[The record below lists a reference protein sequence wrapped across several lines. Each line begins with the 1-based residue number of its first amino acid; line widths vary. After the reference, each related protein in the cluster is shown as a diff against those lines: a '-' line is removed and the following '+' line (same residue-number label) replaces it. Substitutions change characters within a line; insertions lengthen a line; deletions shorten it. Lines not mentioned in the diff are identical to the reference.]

1 MNKSLLIAIVATLA
15 CGLSQVTF
23 ADDSSGT
30 SQNSMK
36 LDDAK
41 DQKNKVPGDNDA
53 DQILTNNK
61 LRAETGSKSRWSVA
75 TSLGYDG
82 GSISRPFEDIR
93 PNIQNVN
100 GQSPVSDIAG
110 GVSLKFNMNEKDS
123 LLLGETIR
131 MVTPLSGGTPNGYR
145 GQKLDN
151 YNPSL
156 NLQHIYKVG
165 QLQSYYQVGPT
176 IYTQS
181 DYTNIGYLGN
191 LGIYNVNA
199 YDIGKSKVTVGLET
213 GASYNWF
220 RTPQAYPEFKMSVE
234 DTKDSSS
241 DYTLFAFPYLEYAF
255 NDKINFR
262 TVAMFFQVEHTLTH
276 DGDYTRWTKDK
287 AMQSVGI
294 GISVTRDI
302 FLYPNVQFI
311 PDELRGKQTNVSLS
325 SNINIF

>member
-1 MNKSLLIAIVATLA
+1 MNKALLIAVVATMA
-15 CGLSQVTF
+15 CGLSQVTW
-23 ADDSSGT
+23 ADDSS
-30 SQNSMK
+30 SNNQNSIK

-61 LRAETGSKSRWSVA
+61 LRAETGSKSRWSVG

-82 GSISRPFEDIR
+82 GSISRPFADTR

-100 GQSPVSDIAG
+100 GNSPVSDIAG
-110 GVSLKFNMNEKDS
+110 GVSVKFNLNQQNS
-123 LLLGETIR
+123 LLLGETVR
-131 MVTPLSGGTPNGYR
+131 YVTPFSANTPGSYR

-156 NLQHIYKVG
+156 NFQHIYKLAG
-165 QLQSYYQVGPT
+165 LQSYYQVGPT

-199 YDIGKSKVTVGLET
+199 YDIGHSKVTIGLES
-213 GASYNWF
+213 GLSYNWF
-220 RTPQAYPEFKMSVE
+220 RSPQAYPEFKMSID
-234 DTKDSSS
+234 DTKEQSS
-241 DYTLFAFPYLEYAF
+241 DYTAFVYPYLEYAF
-255 NDKINFR
+255 NDKVNLR
-262 TVAMFFQVEHTLTH
+262 TVCMFFSVEHTLANN
-276 DGDYTRWTKDK
+276 GDYNRWTKDK